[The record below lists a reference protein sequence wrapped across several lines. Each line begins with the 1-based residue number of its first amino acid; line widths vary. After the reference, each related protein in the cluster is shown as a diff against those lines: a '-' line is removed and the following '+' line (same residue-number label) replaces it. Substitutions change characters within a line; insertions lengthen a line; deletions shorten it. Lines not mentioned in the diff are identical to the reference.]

1 LASRHFSLDMSD
13 LGDTTDML
21 YAFEKHN
28 SVKLELRLDLT
39 TPCMPVSLRIAAL
52 AHEQGKEIGDQPPLA
67 SVNVICSD
75 LNVTSLAAALI
86 HVMYALDF
94 KLALN
99 EMHCVEVKR
108 A

>member
-13 LGDTTDML
+13 LGDVTDML

-28 SVKLELRLDLT
+28 NIKLELRMDLT
-39 TPCMPVSLRIAAL
+39 TPQMPVSLRIAAL
-52 AHEQGKEIGDQPPLA
+52 AHTPGIEIGVAPPLA
-67 SVNVICSD
+67 SVSVTCSD
-75 LNVTSLAAALI
+75 FNVSSLGAALT